1 MNEACDWCGPAV
13 RAMYRADR
21 EGELY
26 LCGLVRVNNAATL
39 ERARTY
45 LAVHA
50 PPQVPGNPGV
60 SATPPRTYGEAVAI
74 RSGRAELAQKLFD
87 LAVMLTIVVAGCSLV
102 VSIGGGLVDRKRP
115 FTLMRVSGT
124 PLSTLT
130 GVVLLEAVL
139 PLAAAVVA
147 AAGIAYGMSVFA
159 VLRLAPAGT
168 PVPGLN
174 GTYWATMGAGLAI
187 ALAAICVTL
196 PLLGR
201 MTTPASVRFE

>member
-1 MNEACDWCGPAV
+1 
-13 RAMYRADR
+13 
-21 EGELY
+21 
-26 LCGLVRVNNAATL
+26 
-39 ERARTY
+39 
-45 LAVHA
+45 VHA
-50 PPQVPGNPGV
+50 PPQVLGDPGV

-74 RSGRAELAQKLFD
+74 RSGRAELTQKLFD

-139 PLAAAVVA
+139 PLT
-147 AAGIAYGMSVFA
+147 AAGLV
-159 VLRLAPAGT
+159 
-168 PVPGLN
+168 
-174 GTYWATMGAGLAI
+174 I

-201 MTTPASVRFE
+201 MTTPASVRLE